1 MVSPEASLDGAQR
14 IEERIPLSVTVRAA
28 PEEYLSLELRA
39 HQLLSDVPLYDVSI
53 VDLPGG
59 GDGRSLADVLHLQ
72 ATTPRSLV
80 ERALYGVRQ
89 GLGRAF
95 GWDEVRLLPQDSL
108 VSRLSETDRRDS
120 EIPPGTPDGAFRIVY
135 RFRNEQLSETRNAT
149 VQGYVC
155 IALAPRSSGYR
166 FYFAVYVIPVSW
178 LTGPYLVLIEPFRR
192 FLLYPA
198 MLRRIQNAWLAVYGE
213 ARN

>member
-1 MVSPEASLDGAQR
+1 
-14 IEERIPLSVTVRAA
+14 VTVRAA

-39 HQLLSDVPLYDVSI
+39 HRLLTDVPLYGVSL

-59 GDGRSLADVLHLQ
+59 GDGRTLADVRHPQ
-72 ATTPRSLV
+72 TTTPRTPV
-80 ERALYGVRQ
+80 ERALYGVRH

-95 GWDEVRLLPQDSL
+95 GWDDARLLPQDSL

-120 EIPPGTPDGAFRIVY
+120 ETQPGTPEGAFRVVY

-149 VQGYVC
+149 VQGCVYL
-155 IALAPRSSGYR
+155 ALAPRSSGYR
-166 FYFAVYVIPVSW
+166 FYFAVYVILVSW
-178 LTGPYLVLIEPFRR
+178 LTGPYLALIEPFRR

-198 MLRRIQNAWLAVYGE
+198 MLRRIGNAWQAAYGE

>member
-1 MVSPEASLDGAQR
+1 
-14 IEERIPLSVTVRAA
+14 VRAA
-28 PEEYLSLELRA
+28 PDEYLSLPLRA
-39 HQLLSDVPLYDVSI
+39 HQLLRDVPLYDVSV

-59 GDGRSLADVLHLQ
+59 GDGRSLRDVLYLQ
-72 ATTPRSLV
+72 AATRRSLI
-80 ERALYGVRQ
+80 ERALYSMRLS
-89 GLGRAF
+89 LGRAF

-120 EIPPGTPDGAFRIVY
+120 ETPPGTPDGAFRVVY
-135 RFRNEQLSETRNAT
+135 RFPNEQLSETRNAT

-155 IALAPRSSGYR
+155 IALAPRLSGYR

-178 LTGPYLVLIEPFRR
+178 LTGPYLALIEPFRR

-198 MLRRIQNAWLAVYGE
+198 MLRRLRSAWQTAYGE
-213 ARN
+213 ASARRQ

>member
-1 MVSPEASLDGAQR
+1 MSYM
-14 IEERIPLSVTVRAA
+14 TVPAA

-39 HQLLSDVPLYDVSI
+39 HQVLSDVPLYDVSV
-53 VDLPGG
+53 VDLPDG
-59 GDGRSLADVLHLQ
+59 GDGRSLKDVLHLQ
-72 ATTPRSLV
+72 ATTPRSPV
-80 ERALYGVRQ
+80 ERALYGVRHA
-89 GLGRAF
+89 LGRAF

-120 EIPPGTPDGAFRIVY
+120 ETPPGTPDGGFRIVY
-135 RFRNEQLSETRNAT
+135 RFRNEQVSETRNAT
-149 VQGYVC
+149 VRGYVC

-178 LTGPYLVLIEPFRR
+178 LTGPYLALIEPFRR

-198 MLRRIQNAWLAVYGE
+198 MLRRIRNAWQAVYGE

>member
-1 MVSPEASLDGAQR
+1 MFFEASSVTHHNRVAHFTRVAGSERED
-14 IEERIPLSVTVRAA
+14 IEERIPLPVTVRAA

-39 HQLLSDVPLYDVSI
+39 HELLRHVPLYDVSV

-59 GDGRSLADVLHLQ
+59 GEGRSLADALHLQ
-72 ATTPRSLV
+72 AAAPRSLV
-80 ERALYGVRQ
+80 ERALYGLRHA
-89 GLGRAF
+89 LGRTF
-95 GWDEVRLLPQDSL
+95 VWDEVRLLPEDAL
-108 VSRLSETDRRDS
+108 VSRLSEKDRRDS
-120 EIPPGTPDGAFRIVY
+120 ETPPGTPDGAFRVVY

-166 FYFAVYVIPVSW
+166 FYFAVYVVPVSW
-178 LTGPYLVLIEPFRR
+178 LTRPYLALIEPFRR

-198 MLRRIQNAWLAVYGE
+198 T
-213 ARN
+213 

>member
-1 MVSPEASLDGAQR
+1 
-14 IEERIPLSVTVRAA
+14 VRAA

-39 HQLLSDVPLYDVSI
+39 HELLSDVPLYDVSV

-72 ATTPRSLV
+72 ATTPRSPV
-80 ERALYGVRQ
+80 ERVLYGLRH

-108 VSRLSETDRRDS
+108 VSRLTETDRRNS
-120 EIPPGTPDGAFRIVY
+120 ETPPGTPDGAFRVVY

-149 VQGYVC
+149 VHGFVC
-155 IALAPRSSGYR
+155 LALAPRSSGYR
-166 FYFAVYVIPVSW
+166 FYFAVYVMAVSW
-178 LTGPYLVLIEPFRR
+178 LTSPYLALIEPFRR
-192 FLLYPA
+192 LLLYPA
-198 MLRRIQNAWLAVYGE
+198 MLRRIRNAWQMVYHE
-213 ARN
+213 DTS

>member
-1 MVSPEASLDGAQR
+1 VLAL
-14 IEERIPLSVTVRAA
+14 TVRAA

-39 HQLLSDVPLYDVSI
+39 HELLRHVPLYDVSV

-59 GDGRSLADVLHLQ
+59 GDGRSLTDVLHLH
-72 ATTPRSLV
+72 ATTPRSSV
-80 ERALYGVRQ
+80 ERALYGVRLA
-89 GLGRAF
+89 LGRAF
-95 GWDEVRLLPQDSL
+95 GWDDVRLSPEDSL
-108 VSRLSETDRRDS
+108 VSRLSETDRRNS
-120 EIPPGTPDGAFRIVY
+120 ETTPGTRDGAFRTVY

-149 VQGYVC
+149 VHGYVC

-198 MLRRIQNAWLAVYGE
+198 MLRRIRNAWQVAYG
-213 ARN
+213 AGTN

>member
-1 MVSPEASLDGAQR
+1 LP
-14 IEERIPLSVTVRAA
+14 VTVRAA

-39 HQLLSDVPLYDVSI
+39 HQLLSDVPLYDVSV

-72 ATTPRSLV
+72 ATTPRSPV
-80 ERALYGVRQ
+80 ERALYGVRH

-95 GWDEVRLLPQDSL
+95 GWDKVRLLPQDSL

-120 EIPPGTPDGAFRIVY
+120 ETPPGTRDGAFRVLY

-149 VQGYVC
+149 VHGYVC
-155 IALAPRSSGYR
+155 LALAPRSSGYR

-178 LTGPYLVLIEPFRR
+178 LTGPYLALIEPFRR

-198 MLRRIQNAWLAVYGE
+198 ILRRIRNAWQMVYDE
-213 ARN
+213 DTS

>member
-1 MVSPEASLDGAQR
+1 MAL
-14 IEERIPLSVTVRAA
+14 TVRAA

-39 HQLLSDVPLYDVSI
+39 HQLLSHVPLYDVSV

-59 GDGRSLADVLHLQ
+59 GDGRSLTDALHLQ
-72 ATTPRSLV
+72 ATTPRSRV
-80 ERALYGVRQ
+80 ERALYGVRHW
-89 GLGRAF
+89 LGRAF
-95 GWDEVRLLPQDSL
+95 GWDKARLSPQDSL
-108 VSRLSETDRRDS
+108 VSRLSETDRRHS

-149 VQGYVC
+149 VQGYICV
-155 IALAPRSSGYR
+155 ALAPRSSGYR

-178 LTGPYLVLIEPFRR
+178 LTGPYLALIEPFRR

-198 MLRRIQNAWLAVYGE
+198 MLRRIRNAWQMVYGE
-213 ARN
+213 DTS

>member
-1 MVSPEASLDGAQR
+1 LP
-14 IEERIPLSVTVRAA
+14 VTVRAA

-39 HQLLSDVPLYDVSI
+39 HQLLGDVPLYDVSI

-59 GDGRSLADVLHLQ
+59 GDGRSVADVLRLQ
-72 ATTPRSLV
+72 ATTPRSPV
-80 ERALYGVRQ
+80 ERALYGVRHA
-89 GLGRAF
+89 LGRAF
-95 GWDEVRLLPQDSL
+95 HWDEVRLSPQDSL

-120 EIPPGTPDGAFRIVY
+120 EIPPGTPDGAFRVVY

-155 IALAPRSSGYR
+155 IAIAPRSSGYR

-178 LTGPYLVLIEPFRR
+178 LTRPYLALIEPFRR

-198 MLRRIQNAWLAVYGE
+198 MLRRIQNAWRAVYSE

>member
-1 MVSPEASLDGAQR
+1 MEEY
-14 IEERIPLSVTVRAA
+14 IEEKIPLPVTVRAA

-72 ATTPRSLV
+72 AATPRSAV
-80 ERALYGVRQ
+80 ERALYGVRH
-89 GLGRAF
+89 GLGWAF

-120 EIPPGTPDGAFRIVY
+120 ETPPGTPDGAFRVVY

-178 LTGPYLVLIEPFRR
+178 LTGPYLALIEPFRR

-198 MLRRIQNAWLAVYGE
+198 MLRRIRNAWQAVYGE

>member
-1 MVSPEASLDGAQR
+1 MP
-14 IEERIPLSVTVRAA
+14 VTVRAA

-39 HQLLSDVPLYDVSI
+39 HELLRDVPLYDVSV

-59 GDGRSLADVLHLQ
+59 GAGRTLTDVLHFH

-80 ERALYGVRQ
+80 ERALYGVRH
-89 GLGRAF
+89 GLGRTF
-95 GWDEVRLLPQDSL
+95 GWDQVLLSPEDSL
-108 VSRLSETDRRDS
+108 VSRLSEKDRRDS
-120 EIPPGTPDGAFRIVY
+120 ETPPGTPDGAFRVVY

-149 VQGYVC
+149 VQGYIC

-192 FLLYPA
+192 FVLYPA
-198 MLRRIQNAWLAVYGE
+198 MLRRLRKAWQTVYGE

>member
-1 MVSPEASLDGAQR
+1 LDGAQR

-59 GDGRSLADVLHLQ
+59 GDGRSLADILHLQ

-80 ERALYGVRQ
+80 ERALYGVRH

-95 GWDEVRLLPQDSL
+95 GWDEVGLLPQDSL

-120 EIPPGTPDGAFRIVY
+120 ETPPGTPDGAFRVVY

-178 LTGPYLVLIEPFRR
+178 LTGPYLALIEPFRR

-198 MLRRIQNAWLAVYGE
+198 MLRRIRNAWLAVYGE